1 MLRDITGR
9 QRRKQGKTGA
19 VEIESLNV
27 ATLVEQA
34 RQGNRGAF
42 QKLVSLFQE
51 DIYRMLYYR
60 TYSRMDAEDLSQE
73 VFVQAYKKINSL
85 KNAERFKS
93 WLYSIAANRFRDF
106 TRKRKLLTF
115 FGLSSSDVLDSLAD
129 NSDDSSNRVLEKM
142 EQEKFWHQVKKLL
155 ADLSDLEREVFT
167 MRFMDQLKI
176 GEIAIVLQKNES
188 TVKTHLYRA
197 LQKMKK
203 QSSTLKEFR
212 ESLS

>member
-1 MLRDITGR
+1 
-9 QRRKQGKTGA
+9 

-42 QKLVSLFQE
+42 QKLVSLFQG

-60 TYSRMDAEDLSQE
+60 TYSRMDAEDISQE
-73 VFVQAYKKINSL
+73 VFVLAYKKIDSL
-85 KNAERFKS
+85 KNGELFKS
-93 WLYSIAANRFRDF
+93 WLYSIAVNRCRDF
-106 TRKRKLLTF
+106 IRKRKLLNL
-115 FGLSSSDVLDSLAD
+115 FGLSSSDILDSLAD
-129 NSDDSSNRVLEKM
+129 SSPDSSNRVQEKM

-155 ADLSDLEREVFT
+155 AGLSGLEREVFT

-176 GEIAIVLQKNES
+176 GEIALALQKNES

-197 LQKMKK
+197 LQKMRK
-203 QSSTLKEFR
+203 QSSTLQEFR

>member
-1 MLRDITGR
+1 M
-9 QRRKQGKTGA
+9 
-19 VEIESLNV
+19 EIESLNV

-106 TRKRKLLTF
+106 IRKRKLLTF

-176 GEIAIVLQKNES
+176 GEIALVLQKNES